1 MMMSMDEDEI
11 KYWVL
16 LVELGD
22 LLALMRADEML
33 FEDIGL
39 LREKV
44 IRKLKEI
51 HDALMIFL
59 SEKDAY
65 YLIFSLTALSDEIAQ
80 SHVQKF
86 ETVGWEPLQFQ
97 LYGMADAGNV
107 FFGYLDSFK
116 NRNDISGL
124 VRKTYLYCLNDGFKG
139 KYVLEPNRIENY
151 REDLIAY
158 VDVQKVKVDSGEN
171 VQRTTSSYRV
181 GVWVYYLILLLAIM
195 LVHQVLL
202 TIPLSLSLP

>member
-1 MMMSMDEDEI
+1 MSMDEDEI
-11 KYWVL
+11 KYWIL
-16 LVELGD
+16 LVDLGD
-22 LLALMRADEML
+22 LLALMRTDEVL
-33 FEDIGL
+33 IEDIGS

-44 IRKLKEI
+44 IRRLKEI
-51 HDALMIFL
+51 HDTVMKVL

-86 ETVGWEPLQFQ
+86 ETAGWEPLQFQ

-116 NRNDISGL
+116 GRNDIAGL

-139 KYVLEPNRIENY
+139 KFVLEPERIEAY
-151 REDLIAY
+151 REDLRAY
-158 VDVQKVKVDSGEN
+158 VDINEIEADTEGSK
-171 VQRTTSSYRV
+171 QRTASSYPVR
-181 GVWVYYLILLLAIM
+181 VWVYYVILLLAII

>member
-1 MMMSMDEDEI
+1 MDEDEI

-16 LVELGD
+16 LVDLGD
-22 LLALMRADEML
+22 LLALMRTDEVL
-33 FEDIGL
+33 FDDIGS
-39 LREKV
+39 LRDRV
-44 IRKLKEI
+44 IKKLKEI
-51 HDALMIFL
+51 HDTVMRIL

-80 SHVQKF
+80 SHVQRF

-116 NRNDISGL
+116 GRNDISGL
-124 VRKTYLYCLNDGFKG
+124 VRKSYLYCLNDGFKG
-139 KYVLEPNRIENY
+139 KYVLEPDRIENY

-158 VDVQKVKVDSGEN
+158 VDVQKIKVDIDAN
-171 VQRTTSSYRV
+171 KQRTTSSYPV
-181 GVWVYYLILLLAIM
+181 GVWVYYVILLLAIM

>member
-1 MMMSMDEDEI
+1 MDEYEI
-11 KYWVL
+11 KYWTL
-16 LVELGD
+16 LVGLGD
-22 LLALMRADEML
+22 LLSLMRTDEVL
-33 FEDIGL
+33 LEDIGS

-51 HDALMIFL
+51 HDTVIKVL
-59 SEKDAY
+59 SDKDAY

-86 ETVGWEPLQFQ
+86 ETAGWEPLQFQ

-116 NRNDISGL
+116 GRNDISGL

-139 KYVLEPNRIENY
+139 KYVLEAGRIETY
-151 REDLIAY
+151 REDLRAY
-158 VDVQKVKVDSGEN
+158 VDMKEVRVDGEGHDKK
-171 VQRTTSSYRV
+171 TASSYPV
-181 GVWVYYLILLLAIM
+181 GIWVYYVILLLAII